1 MSNLLYPPLVTKKTK
16 QNRTETKPNEFEG
29 IGMVGRKHIN
39 SYIELS
45 LVWGWMVA
53 SSVFAV

>member
-1 MSNLLYPPLVTKKTK
+1 MYPPLVTKKTK